1 MGLPLVEVIQ
11 LGLVDYKEAWDIQEK
26 YFQETIQQKISIR
39 NGSSSLA
46 TRNYLIFC
54 EHPHVYTL
62 GKSGS
67 ESNLLLDENGLI
79 ENQASFYKINR
90 GGDITYHG
98 PGQMVVYP
106 IFDLDH
112 FFTDIHKYMRYLEE
126 AVIKTLQVFG
136 MEGER
141 VDGLTGV
148 WIEGQTNRA
157 RKICAMGVKSSR
169 WVTMHGIGF
178 NVNSDLNYFSHII
191 PCGID
196 DKAVTS
202 MQQELGRSISMNE
215 VGKILLEQLA
225 DQFQFTYVDHR
236 P

>member
-1 MGLPLVEVIQ
+1 MPEVIFKQ
-11 LGLVDYKEAWDIQEK
+11 LGLIDYKEAWD
-26 YFQETIQQKISIR
+26 FQEDLFQQTISDKIKIR
-39 NGSSSLA
+39 NGEEGL
-46 TRNYLIFC
+46 TTKNYLLFC

-67 ESNLLLDENGLI
+67 QDNLLLNDQGL
-79 ENQASFYKINR
+79 EDNSANFYKINR

-98 PGQMVVYP
+98 PGQLVVYP

-112 FFTDIHKYMRYLEE
+112 FFSDIHKYLRFLEQ
-126 AVIKTLQVFG
+126 AVIDSLADYG
-136 MEGER
+136 IDSGR

-148 WIEGQTNRA
+148 WIEGDTPRA
-157 RKICAMGVKSSR
+157 RKICALGVKSSR

-178 NVNSDLNYFSHII
+178 NINSDLSYFGHII

-202 MQQELGRSISMNE
+202 MEKELGRKLDMQE
-215 VGKILLEQLA
+215 VSEVLKQKLA
-225 DQFQFTYVDHR
+225 DQFGFTYVDNI
-236 P
+236 